1 MYFKN
6 FPVEMYQFEGGKAIM
21 QDLTRYVEVI
31 DQVRQNASFYQDYI
45 IQHGER
51 PDHVAYKLYDNP
63 QLHWTLYLLNP
74 QIRESGWP
82 LTDLEVL
89 AKVKKDYPHTVL
101 NTTSDITS
109 KFKVGQIVTGQRS
122 GAGGVI
128 VDKNVDLGQLVIE
141 TSDAFKNDGAPESIT
156 SVVGEQIETIVAQSA
171 VPQYLSTRHYLQ
183 DGEVIT
189 SWIDLQPTPSET
201 IVTHYDFYVKSNNQL
216 KQISVI
222 RPNSIRQV
230 VGAVVDALQ
239 A

>member
-1 MYFKN
+1 MIFKN
-6 FPVEMYQFEGGKAIM
+6 MPKVLYPFESGVGIM
-21 QDLTRYVEVI
+21 QDITRYSEVI
-31 DQVRQNASFYQDYI
+31 DRIRENAAFYQDYI

-51 PDHVAYKLYDNP
+51 PDHVAYKLYQNP

-74 QIRESGWP
+74 QVRESGWP

-89 AKVKKDYPHTVL
+89 SKVKKDYPHTVL
-101 NTTSDITS
+101 NTTTDITD
-109 KFKVGQIVTGQRS
+109 KFRVGQTVTGQRS

-141 TSDAFKNDGAPESIT
+141 TSDEFKNDGEPESIT
-156 SVVGEQIETIVAQSA
+156 SVVGEQIEMVEAQSA

-189 SWIDLQPTPSET
+189 SWVDLEPTPSET
-201 IVTHYDFYVKSNNQL
+201 IVTQYDFYVKSNNQL

-222 RPNSIRQV
+222 RPQSIRQV
-230 VGAVVDALQ
+230 VDAVSDALKS
-239 A
+239 

>member
-1 MYFKN
+1 MYFTY
-6 FPVEMYQFEGGKAIM
+6 FPKSLYDFAGGTALTR
-21 QDLTRYVEVI
+21 DLTQYVEVI
-31 DQVRQNASFYQDYI
+31 DKVRKNAAFYQDYT

-51 PDHVAYKLYDNP
+51 PDHVAYQLYNNP

-89 AKVKKDYPHTVL
+89 SKVKKDYPHTVL
-101 NTTSDITS
+101 NTTSDITD

-122 GAGGVI
+122 GAGGVV

-141 TSDAFKNDGAPESIT
+141 TSDTFKNDGAPESIT
-156 SVVGEQIETIVAQSA
+156 SVVGEQIETIEAQSA

-189 SWIDLQPTPSET
+189 SWVDLQPTPSET

-222 RPNSIRQV
+222 RPENIEQV
-230 VGAVVDALQ
+230 VQAVVDALRS
-239 A
+239 

>member
-6 FPVEMYQFEGGKAIM
+6 FPVEMYQFEGGKALT

-51 PDHVAYKLYDNP
+51 PDHVAYKLYNNP

-89 AKVKKDYPHTVL
+89 AKVKKDYPHTVI
-101 NTTSDITS
+101 NTTSDITD

-122 GAGGVI
+122 GAGGVV

-141 TSDAFKNDGAPESIT
+141 TNDEFKNDGSPESIT
-156 SVVGEQIETIVAQSA
+156 SVVGEQIETIEAQSA
-171 VPQYLSTRHYLQ
+171 VPQYLSARHYLQ

-189 SWIDLQPTPSET
+189 SWIDLKPTPSET
-201 IVTHYDFYVKSNNQL
+201 IVTQYDFYVKSNNQL

-230 VGAVVDALQ
+230 VGAVADALQ

>member
-1 MYFKN
+1 MIFKN
-6 FPVEMYQFEGGKAIM
+6 MPKVLYPFESGVGIM
-21 QDLTRYVEVI
+21 QDITRYSEVI
-31 DQVRQNASFYQDYI
+31 DRIRENAAFYQDYI

-51 PDHVAYKLYDNP
+51 PDHVAYKLYQNP

-74 QIRESGWP
+74 QVRESGWP

-89 AKVKKDYPHTVL
+89 SKVKKDYPHTVL
-101 NTTSDITS
+101 NTTTDITD
-109 KFKVGQIVTGQRS
+109 KFRVGQTVTGQRS

-141 TSDAFKNDGAPESIT
+141 TSDEFKNDGAPESIT
-156 SVVGEQIETIVAQSA
+156 SVVGEQIEMVEAQSA

-189 SWIDLQPTPSET
+189 SWVDLEPTPSET
-201 IVTHYDFYVKSNNQL
+201 IVTQYDFYVKSNNQL

-222 RPNSIRQV
+222 RPQSIRQV
-230 VGAVVDALQ
+230 VDAVSDALKS
-239 A
+239 

>member
-1 MYFKN
+1 MFFQSMPKILYSFDAGN
-6 FPVEMYQFEGGKAIM
+6 GVM
-21 QDLTRYVEVI
+21 QDITRYSEVVDKI
-31 DQVRQNASFYQDYI
+31 RANASFYQDYI
-45 IQHGER
+45 IQHGDR
-51 PDHVAYKLYDNP
+51 PDHVAYQLYNNP

-89 AKVKKDYPHTVL
+89 SKVKKDYPYTVL
-101 NTTSDITS
+101 NTTSDITD

-122 GAGGVI
+122 GAGGVV

-141 TSDAFKNDGAPESIT
+141 TNDTFKNDGATESII
-156 SVVGEQIETIVAQSA
+156 SVVGEQIETIEAQSA
-171 VPQYLSTRHYLQ
+171 VPQHLSTRHYLQ

-222 RPNSIRQV
+222 RPESIRQV
-230 VGAVVDALQ
+230 VDAVSDALRS
-239 A
+239 

>member
-1 MYFKN
+1 MYFKH
-6 FPVEMYQFEGGKAIM
+6 FLRQMYDFAGGRALTR
-21 QDLTRYVEVI
+21 DLTQYVEVI
-31 DQVRQNASFYQDYI
+31 DKVRKNASFYQDYI

-51 PDHVAYKLYDNP
+51 PDHVAYKIYNNP

-89 AKVKKDYPHTVL
+89 SKVKKDYPHTVI
-101 NTTSDITS
+101 NTTSDITD

-141 TSDAFKNDGAPESIT
+141 TIDAFKNDGTPESIT
-156 SVVGEQIETIVAQSA
+156 SVVGEQIETIEAQSA

-189 SWIDLQPTPSET
+189 NWIDLKPTPSET

-222 RPNSIRQV
+222 RPENIEQV
-230 VGAVVDALQ
+230 VQAVVDALRS
-239 A
+239 

>member
-6 FPVEMYQFEGGKAIM
+6 FPVELYEFDAGSAVT
-21 QDLTRYVEVI
+21 QDLTRYVEVV
-31 DQVRQNASFYQDYI
+31 DQVRQNASFYQDYY

-51 PDHVAYKLYDNP
+51 ADHVAYKLYNNP

-89 AKVKKDYPHTVL
+89 SKVKKDYPHIVL
-101 NTTSDITS
+101 NTTSDITD

-122 GAGGVI
+122 GAGGVV
-128 VDKNVDLGQLVIE
+128 VDKNVVLGQLVIE
-141 TSDAFKNDGAPESIT
+141 TNDTFKNDGVPESII
-156 SVVGEQIETIVAQSA
+156 SVVGEQIETIEAQSA
-171 VPQYLSTRHYLQ
+171 VPQHLSTRHYLQ

-189 SWIDLQPTPSET
+189 NWIDLKPTPSET
-201 IVTHYDFYVKSNNQL
+201 IVTQYDFYVKSNNQL

-222 RPNSIRQV
+222 RADSIRQV
-230 VGAVVDALQ
+230 VGAVIDALK

>member
-1 MYFKN
+1 MIFKN
-6 FPVEMYQFEGGKAIM
+6 MPKVLYPFESGVGIM
-21 QDLTRYVEVI
+21 QDITRYSEVI
-31 DQVRQNASFYQDYI
+31 DRIRENAAFYQDYI

-51 PDHVAYKLYDNP
+51 PDHVAYKLYQNP

-89 AKVKKDYPHTVL
+89 SKVKKDYPHTVL
-101 NTTSDITS
+101 NTTTDITD
-109 KFKVGQIVTGQRS
+109 KFRVGQIVTGQRS
-122 GAGGVI
+122 GASGVI

-141 TSDAFKNDGAPESIT
+141 TTDTFKNDGAPESIT
-156 SVVGEQIETIVAQSA
+156 SVVGEQIEMVEAQSA

-189 SWIDLQPTPSET
+189 SWVDLEPTPSET
-201 IVTHYDFYVKSNNQL
+201 IVTQYDFYVKSNNQL

-222 RPNSIRQV
+222 RPQSIRQV
-230 VGAVVDALQ
+230 VDAVSDALKS
-239 A
+239 

>member
-1 MYFKN
+1 MFFQNMPKILYPFDVGN
-6 FPVEMYQFEGGKAIM
+6 GVM
-21 QDLTRYVEVI
+21 QDITRYSEVI
-31 DQVRQNASFYQDYI
+31 DKVRANASFYQDYY

-51 PDHVAYKLYDNP
+51 PDHVAYQLYNNP

-101 NTTSDITS
+101 NTTSDITD

-122 GAGGVI
+122 GAGGVV

-141 TSDAFKNDGAPESIT
+141 TSDTFKNDDAPESIT
-156 SVVGEQIETIVAQSA
+156 SVVGEQIETIEAQSA
-171 VPQYLSTRHYLQ
+171 VPQHLSTRHYLQ

-189 SWIDLQPTPSET
+189 SWIDLKPTPAET
-201 IVTHYDFYVKSNNQL
+201 IVTQYDFYVKSNNQL

-222 RPNSIRQV
+222 RPESIRQV
-230 VGAVVDALQ
+230 VDAVSDALRT
-239 A
+239 

>member
-6 FPVEMYQFEGGKAIM
+6 FPVEMYQFESGKALT
-21 QDLTRYVEVI
+21 QDLTRYVEVV
-31 DQVRQNASFYQDYI
+31 DQVRQNASFYQDYT

-51 PDHVAYKLYDNP
+51 PDHVAYKLYNNP

-74 QIRESGWP
+74 KIRESGWP

-89 AKVKKDYPHTVL
+89 SKVKKDYPHTVL
-101 NTTSDITS
+101 NTTTDITD
-109 KFKVGQIVTGQRS
+109 KFRVGQVVTGQRS

-141 TSDAFKNDGAPESIT
+141 TNDTFKNDGAPESIT
-156 SVVGEQIETIVAQSA
+156 SVVGEQIEMVEAQSA

-189 SWIDLQPTPSET
+189 SWVDLEPTPSET
-201 IVTHYDFYVKSNNQL
+201 IVTQYDFYVKSNNQL